1 MFFFRKIFKF
11 ILWLIEKTKSL
22 IERTKRVKIKGQCVL
37 CGCITECNCS
47 RSSSEDSISIKSGDK
62 SVL

>member
-11 ILWLIEKTKSL
+11 ILWLIE
-22 IERTKRVKIKGQCVL
+22 RTKRIKIKSQCVL
-37 CGCITECNCS
+37 CGCVTECNCS
-47 RSSSEDSISIKSGDK
+47 RSGSDDSISIKSNDK